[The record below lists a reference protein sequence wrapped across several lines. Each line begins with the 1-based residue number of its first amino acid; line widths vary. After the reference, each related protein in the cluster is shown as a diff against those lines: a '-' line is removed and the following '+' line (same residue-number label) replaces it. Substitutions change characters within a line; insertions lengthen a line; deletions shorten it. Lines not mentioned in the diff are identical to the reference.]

1 MSQPLGAHAF
11 AGACGA
17 KTQGRMLFFF
27 RSLPLQIQSRA
38 AFPSYLAFIQDT
50 EKQKEQ
56 GGVVQISLFFV
67 FFFTHTQALN
77 KFDLYQLRAYVWST
91 CTLWS

>member
-17 KTQGRMLFFF
+17 KTQGAHAFF
-27 RSLPLQIQSRA
+27 RPLPLQIQSQA
-38 AFPSYLAFIQDT
+38 AFPSHRFFFFQGT
-50 EKQKEQ
+50 GKQKEQ
-56 GGVVQISLFFV
+56 GGVVRIIFFFV
-67 FFFTHTQALN
+67 CFTHTQALN
-77 KFDLYQLRAYVWST
+77 KFDLYELRAYIWST